1 MLMAVAEFERLFREA
16 ASLDV
21 DKDDLKRVSDFLTKK
36 IYDLLV
42 VAEKAAKYNARDII
56 YRPDLPITKGLE
68 ETIHQFE
75 RMDVAL
81 RLEPVLEQ
89 LAKLPP
95 LDLEVGD
102 DVREILPKVAGA
114 LVVALAKVLKEIDP
128 KLKNPQSEHWAR
140 AERIFDLLL

>member
-1 MLMAVAEFERLFREA
+1 MLMAVAEFERLFRQA

-42 VAEKAAKYNARDII
+42 VAEKNAKYNARDII

-68 ETIHQFE
+68 ETIHAFE

-81 RLEPVLEQ
+81 KLEPVLDQ

-102 DVREILPKVAGA
+102 DVREVLPKLAGA
-114 LVVALAKVLKEIDP
+114 LVVALARVLKELEP
-128 KLKNPQSEHWAR
+128 GLKNPQTEHWER
-140 AERIFDLLL
+140 AERVFDLLL

>member
-1 MLMAVAEFERLFREA
+1 MLMAVSEFERLFRQA

-42 VAEKAAKYNARDII
+42 VAERNAKYNARDVIF
-56 YRPDLPITKGLE
+56 RSDLPITKGLE
-68 ETIHQFE
+68 ETVHAFE

-81 RLEPVLEQ
+81 RLEPVLDQ

-95 LDLEVGD
+95 LDLEVGE
-102 DVREILPKVAGA
+102 DVREILPKLAGA
-114 LVVALAKVLKEIDP
+114 LVVALARVLKEIEP
-128 KLKNPQSEHWAR
+128 RLKNPQTEHWER